1 MLVATDVASRG
12 LDIPRVAHVINFDL
26 PRDIDSYVLRI
37 GRTGRTGKSGL
48 AYVLFN
54 VKISGIAKPISE
66 LMKEAH
72 QEAQGW
78 IDQVNCLVGLEVHR

>member
-1 MLVATDVASRG
+1 MFITS
-12 LDIPRVAHVINFDL
+12 AHVINFVL
-26 PRDIDSYVLRI
+26 PCNIDSYVHRI

-48 AYVLFN
+48 ATVFIN

>member
-1 MLVATDVASRG
+1 MFITYAN
-12 LDIPRVAHVINFDL
+12 VINFDKL
-26 PRDIDSYVLRI
+26 RDIESYVHRI
-37 GRTGRTGKSGL
+37 GRTGRAGKSGL
-48 AYVLFN
+48 ATVLFN